1 MKRSKKLAVAG
12 LVGIVCLGATYT
24 AAFASDSGEVG
35 EGGNQ
40 PRSGQAK
47 NVIFLIP
54 DGFSQGYTNNYRL
67 YKEDGEPIWD
77 DNATCCAP
85 SCKRTRQ
92 NAEVTDSAAA
102 GTALATGEKTNNGMI
117 GVTPDGQTLSTI
129 LDSAKENGK
138 RTGLVATSTI
148 THATPAA
155 FAVSVESRNSYTEI
169 ASQMV
174 ANDHIDLM
182 LGGGRTEF
190 VPEDQGGFVNMVV

>member
-35 EGGNQ
+35 EEGNQ
-40 PRSGQAK
+40 PSSGQAK

-77 DNATCCAP
+77 ERNMLRAFVQTHSA
-85 SCKRTRQ
+85 

-102 GTALATGEKTNNGMI
+102 GTALATGEKRIM
-117 GVTPDGQTLSTI
+117 
-129 LDSAKENGK
+129 A
-138 RTGLVATSTI
+138 
-148 THATPAA
+148 
-155 FAVSVESRNSYTEI
+155 
-169 ASQMV
+169 
-174 ANDHIDLM
+174 
-182 LGGGRTEF
+182 
-190 VPEDQGGFVNMVV
+190 